1 MKRTQRT
8 QEILGTLRVRDGPR
22 QGLGGGGHAPLVHFF
37 YLLGRICL
45 FQGWAP
51 LFQIVV
57 TPR

>member
-22 QGLGGGGHAPLVHFF
+22 QGLGGATLLWSIFF